1 MSDDSHVSEPPTNE
15 FGCYDCE
22 IIAGESYV
30 MDDFMGLMS
39 LVFLGVLAIITL
51 FFFRDR
57 FLPAIRRRLDA
68 EDKSE

>member
-1 MSDDSHVSEPPTNE
+1 MNDEPKFADPPRNE

-22 IIAGESYV
+22 IIAGESFM

-39 LVFLGVLAIITL
+39 LVFLGLFLFIAL

-57 FLPAIRRRLDA
+57 FLPTIRRWINS
-68 EDKSE
+68 EDRPN